1 MPQSKTKPLP
11 DFEAGRLVRPD
22 GAVIHYEVA
31 GEGPAI
37 VFAHGLGG
45 NHLSWWQSAP
55 VFAERHRVVT
65 FAHRGFAPSTAPG
78 GRPDPTLYAG
88 DLLAL
93 MDHLGIERTVIAGQS
108 MGGWTAVETVLA
120 APDRVAGIVM
130 ACTSGSFDYD
140 RFDDPKVKA
149 WRAGAP
155 QQIARLAERGIHR
168 AAGARMA
175 DEQPDIHALYQ
186 ALDRLTFGL
195 DKNEVGNRIRAM
207 RVRGAEDA
215 ARIACP
221 ALFVIG
227 EEDLLICPRGI
238 ELVAGTLPKARCV
251 VVPVSGHSVY
261 FERPALFNATVRGFL
276 AEIGWET
283 AGG

>member
-1 MPQSKTKPLP
+1 MSKPIPAFDT
-11 DFEAGRLVRPD
+11 GRLVRPD

-37 VFAHGLGG
+37 AFAHGLGG

-55 VFAERHRVVT
+55 VFAQRHRVVT
-65 FAHRGFAPSTAPG
+65 FSHRGFPPSTAPG
-78 GRPDPTLYAG
+78 GVADPTLYAG

-93 MDHLGIERTVIAGQS
+93 LDHLGIDKVVIAGQS
-108 MGGWTAVETVLA
+108 MGGWTAVETALA
-120 APDRVAGIVM
+120 APSRVAGIVM

-140 RFDDPKVKA
+140 HFDDAGVKA
-149 WRAGAP
+149 WRAAAP
-155 QQIARLAERGIHR
+155 KAIAALVERGIHR

-175 DEQPDIHALYQ
+175 EEQPDIHALYQ
-186 ALDRLTFGL
+186 AIDRLSFGL
-195 DKNEVGNRIRAM
+195 DKNEVGNRIRKM

-238 ELVAGTLPKARCV
+238 ELVAATLPKARTV

-261 FERPALFNATVRGFL
+261 FERPTLFNATMQGFL
-276 AEIGWET
+276 AEIGW
-283 AGG
+283 A